1 MTERERWV
9 VYPLLFLALGAA
21 LRDKL
26 FDRTITKS
34 IVCQELTV
42 LEEEPSGVRILAQ
55 IGRNDSMSSASNAYM
70 FVNGQLD
77 TDLIN
82 AKQYAFRNV
91 PFMPVLQTIMSAPIP
106 LLRALQQS
114 TGTKPPGTSA
124 APRQSQSES
133 DETNIPRD
141 EPKAGPNQ
149 PQSDKEP
156 DGPSASDPQ
165 PPLADPPESR

>member
-26 FDRTITKS
+26 FDRTFTKS

-42 LEEEPSGVRILAQ
+42 LEEEPNGVRILAQ
-55 IGRNDSMSSASNAYM
+55 IGRSDSMRSASNAYM
-70 FVNGQLD
+70 IVNGQLD
-77 TDLIN
+77 TELIN

-91 PFMPVLQTIMSAPIP
+91 PFVPALQTIMAAPID

-114 TGTKPPGTSA
+114 TGGQPSSGRVVPL
-124 APRQSQSES
+124 
-133 DETNIPRD
+133 
-141 EPKAGPNQ
+141 Q
-149 PQSDKEP
+149 PQSGADQTGTSGEELKAG
-156 DGPSASDPQ
+156 DGRPEATEA
-165 PPLADPPESR
+165 PLADPPENR

>member
-42 LEEEPSGVRILAQ
+42 LEEEPNGVRILAQ
-55 IGRNDSMSSASNAYM
+55 IGRSDSMRSASNAYM
-70 FVNGQLD
+70 IVNGQLD
-77 TDLIN
+77 TELIN

-91 PFMPVLQTIMSAPIP
+91 PFVPALQTIMAAPID
-106 LLRALQQS
+106 LLRS
-114 TGTKPPGTSA
+114 TSA
-124 APRQSQSES
+124 IDGRAAIEWASCPASAAVRSGSTRNFWRRIES
-133 DETNIPRD
+133 GRRPTRISG
-141 EPKAGPNQ
+141 AG
-149 PQSDKEP
+149 
-156 DGPSASDPQ
+156 
-165 PPLADPPESR
+165 